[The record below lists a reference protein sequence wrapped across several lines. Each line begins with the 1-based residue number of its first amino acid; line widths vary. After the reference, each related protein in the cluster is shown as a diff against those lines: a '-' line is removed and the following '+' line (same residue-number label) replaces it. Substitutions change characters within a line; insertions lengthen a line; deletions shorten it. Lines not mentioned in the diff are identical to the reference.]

1 MEGSNSIKDY
11 DDYDDEDDDDDA
23 DNDYEANAFAIRHYN

>member
-11 DDYDDEDDDDDA
+11 DDYDDEDGDDDD